1 VFSCDGDVTSGG
13 ERSCILATV
22 SLSMTFIGPSHLG
35 QRQRSLES
43 LVEEASGWAGGS
55 DGQSRTRMP
64 EVHAGLCHEAE
75 IHPRKSCSEVKPFNE
90 LRERP
95 TRRMLSLEEE
105 RRILDAAPVYLRVAI
120 ILLAQTGGRTYSEGF
135 SLRWSQV
142 DFESKLIRLNNNVKT
157 PASAEPIPLS
167 QYACD
172 VLQAWRKEA
181 ASKSEICLP
190 EPGPCEPAYF
200 NGKSRLENNFETSWR
215 DSVSYLQFASR
226 LLHSSQ

>member
-1 VFSCDGDVTSGG
+1 LFFGDRKLDNITVAMVEAYRD
-13 ERSCILATV
+13 ERRQQPSKRKPNQTVKGATV
-22 SLSMTFIGPSHLG
+22 N
-35 QRQRSLES
+35 RELEC
-43 LVEEASGWAGGS
+43 LKCMLDFATK
-55 DGQSRTRMP
+55 RRYI
-64 EVHAGLCHEAE
+64 AE
-75 IHPRKSCSEVKPFNE
+75 NPASEVKHFNE

-95 TRRMLSLEEE
+95 TRRMLTLEEE

-142 DFESKLIRLNNNVKT
+142 DFESRLIRLNNNVKT

-167 QYACD
+167 EYACD

-181 ASKSEICLP
+181 ALTSKYVFPSPVLP
-190 EPGPCEPAYF
+190 NRPDL
-200 NGKSRLENNFETSWR
+200 NGKNRLENNFETSWR
-215 DSVSYLQFASR
+215 DSVSDLHFTSR